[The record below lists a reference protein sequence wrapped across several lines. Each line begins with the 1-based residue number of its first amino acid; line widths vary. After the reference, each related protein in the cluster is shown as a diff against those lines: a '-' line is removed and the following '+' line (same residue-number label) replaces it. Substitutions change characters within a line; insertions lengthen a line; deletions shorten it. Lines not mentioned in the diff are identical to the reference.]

1 MTHTDQLRRAL
12 RAYDLAGPE
21 TPERADAV
29 AAVLSA
35 AHNRCAAQQETS
47 WVACAD
53 REPGP
58 DRHDLID
65 SALLLALVFFIL
77 YTLDNARPF

>member
-1 MTHTDQLRRAL
+1 MTD
-12 RAYDLAGPE
+12 
-21 TPERADAV
+21 
-29 AAVLSA
+29 
-35 AHNRCAAQQETS
+35 N
-47 WVACAD
+47 

-77 YTLDNARPF
+77 YILDHARPF

>member
-1 MTHTDQLRRAL
+1 MT
-12 RAYDLAGPE
+12 
-21 TPERADAV
+21 
-29 AAVLSA
+29 S
-35 AHNRCAAQQETS
+35 N
-47 WVACAD
+47 

-65 SALLLALVFFIL
+65 SALLLALVFFIM

>member
-1 MTHTDQLRRAL
+1 MTD
-12 RAYDLAGPE
+12 
-21 TPERADAV
+21 
-29 AAVLSA
+29 
-35 AHNRCAAQQETS
+35 NN
-47 WVACAD
+47 
-53 REPGP
+53 EPSP